1 MTPYN
6 NYSIN
11 KLLNLKGVLVKKIVH
26 KDKSVDIHLETIPK
40 VHTCPCCG
48 KETKRIHDYR
58 TQRIKDLPFQ
68 LKDTYLI
75 LRKRRYRCSCG
86 KKFYEKYSFISR
98 YKQRTTRLNYEIINQ
113 LRDTVSMKH
122 VASKTNVSNYTVA
135 RLIDTINYEPP
146 KLDYAIAID
155 EFKGNADTG
164 KYQCILVNPIKHN
177 VMDIL
182 PDRTTSHLSSYF
194 SKLNRSERYRVKFF
208 VCDMWQPYVDI
219 AKTYFP
225 NAKVIID
232 KYHFRRQL
240 TWAIDRIRKRLQKS
254 MPAYLRKYYKRS
266 RFIIHKPYSSLS
278 KEDKERCN
286 IMLLYN
292 DDLRRAHSLKE
303 WFNAISNES
312 KYSVLRKELFAWLQ
326 DAETCGIKELEDVAA
341 TYRRWIKGILN
352 AFKYNLSNGVTEG
365 FNNKIKV
372 LKRNSYG
379 IKDFKRFRTRILHTT
394 N

>member
-6 NYSIN
+6 NNCIN

-26 KDKSVDIHLETIPK
+26 KDKSVDIYLETIPK
-40 VHTCPCCG
+40 SHICPCCG
-48 KETKRIHDYR
+48 NETKRIHDYR
-58 TQRIKDLPFQ
+58 NQRIKDLPLQ
-68 LKDTYLI
+68 RKDTYLI
-75 LRKRRYRCSCG
+75 LRKRRYICSCG
-86 KKFYEKYSFISR
+86 KRFYEKYDFISR
-98 YKQRTTRLNYEIINQ
+98 YKQRTTRLNFEIINE
-113 LRDTVSMKH
+113 LRDTVSMKL
-122 VASKTNVSNYTVA
+122 VARRSNISSYTVA
-135 RLIDTINYEPP
+135 RLIDTINYETP
-146 KLDYAIAID
+146 KLDYAVAID

-164 KYQCILVNPIKHN
+164 KYQCILVNPIKHT

-194 SKLNRSERYRVKFF
+194 TNLNRSERYRVKFF
-208 VCDMWQPYVDI
+208 ICDMWQPYVDI

-225 NAKVIID
+225 NAKIIID

-240 TWAIDRIRKRLQKS
+240 TWAVNKVRKRLQKTMS
-254 MPAYLRKYYKRS
+254 PSLRKYYKRS
-266 RFIIHKPYSSLS
+266 RFIIDKPYNSLS

-303 WFNAISNES
+303 WFNAISNEP
-312 KYSVLRKELFAWLQ
+312 KYSVLRKELFAWLE

-379 IKDFKRFRTRILHTT
+379 VKNFKRFRTRILHTT

>member
-1 MTPYN
+1 
-6 NYSIN
+6 
-11 KLLNLKGVLVKKIVH
+11 
-26 KDKSVDIHLETIPK
+26 
-40 VHTCPCCG
+40 
-48 KETKRIHDYR
+48 
-58 TQRIKDLPFQ
+58 
-68 LKDTYLI
+68 
-75 LRKRRYRCSCG
+75 
-86 KKFYEKYSFISR
+86 
-98 YKQRTTRLNYEIINQ
+98 
-113 LRDTVSMKH
+113 
-122 VASKTNVSNYTVA
+122 
-135 RLIDTINYEPP
+135 
-146 KLDYAIAID
+146 
-155 EFKGNADTG
+155 
-164 KYQCILVNPIKHN
+164 
-177 VMDIL
+177 
-182 PDRTTSHLSSYF
+182 
-194 SKLNRSERYRVKFF
+194 
-208 VCDMWQPYVDI
+208 MWQPYVDI

-240 TWAIDRIRKRLQKS
+240 TWAIDRIRKRLQKT
-254 MPAYLRKYYKRS
+254 MPACLRKYYKRS
-266 RFIIHKPYSSLS
+266 RFIIHKPYNSLS
-278 KEDKERCN
+278 KEDKERCD

-341 TYRRWIKGILN
+341 TYRRWIKGIIN

-379 IKDFKRFRTRILHTT
+379 IKDFKCFRTRILHTT